1 LETMGR
7 TIARVNG
14 LKEKE
19 IMGQRRF
26 SSFRSWKRLRRAP
39 RGWRAALP
47 RAARAPAPTRVR
59 AIGAGNMALRNR
71 ANEKFM
77 RDLSGGVFA

>member
-39 RGWRAALP
+39 RGWRAASRRP
-47 RAARAPAPTRVR
+47 RPRTDAR
-59 AIGAGNMALRNR
+59 
-71 ANEKFM
+71 
-77 RDLSGGVFA
+77 SGHRRREYGSKKSGERKIYA